1 MPGLTTVLVTR
12 PEREAGPW
20 VQALLAQGVRAEA
33 FPLIEIAPLDDA
45 QALHAAWVQVPQCLA
60 VMFVSANAVRF
71 FMASQPAGLDV
82 QACRAWATGPG
93 TQAALLDAGWPAGQI
108 DAPPADAPQFDS
120 EALWAVVQARARAA
134 QAQGPARVLIVR
146 GADGQGQMAGRDW
159 LAQQL
164 QQAGLQVLQVA
175 AYARRAPVLSAQ
187 QQAHACQAVQDGSWW
202 SGAGCVP
209 GAGLGHPPAHRRAFA
224 LGGLGAR
231 ASGACATELASRID
245 KITSMTSMPDPVP
258 VSESST
264 PVAPVQRPWKIWLA
278 LGVAAVALLLSL
290 GLWQKLSRIQEQL
303 ARQSADAGQQSLE
316 AKAWAKQAQDTVKD
330 SAARLGLVE
339 ARLGEV
345 ALQRSQLE
353 ELMQSLSRSR
363 DENLV
368 VDIEAA
374 LRMAQQQAQLAGSM
388 EPLLAALKSAQQRV
402 QRAAQPRLAP
412 VQRALEKDLERLNG
426 TPVFDLPGL
435 LIKLDEGVALVD
447 SLVLA
452 NQQQPAQAA
461 LPAKLDAQGAPVAPS
476 WWMAG
481 LNRFGDQLR
490 DLVRVSRIDSPDAAL
505 ISPEQSFFLREN
517 LKLKLLN
524 ARLGLLARQKDAARN
539 DLGSAAVMVR
549 RYADASSR
557 KTTQMLQLLEQA
569 GLQMKASE
577 MPRLEA
583 SLSALSTA
591 AAGR

>member
-1 MPGLTTVLVTR
+1 
-12 PEREAGPW
+12 
-20 VQALLAQGVRAEA
+20 
-33 FPLIEIAPLDDA
+33 
-45 QALHAAWVQVPQCLA
+45 
-60 VMFVSANAVRF
+60 
-71 FMASQPAGLDV
+71 
-82 QACRAWATGPG
+82 
-93 TQAALLDAGWPAGQI
+93 
-108 DAPPADAPQFDS
+108 
-120 EALWAVVQARARAA
+120 
-134 QAQGPARVLIVR
+134 
-146 GADGQGQMAGRDW
+146 
-159 LAQQL
+159 
-164 QQAGLQVLQVA
+164 
-175 AYARRAPVLSAQ
+175 
-187 QQAHACQAVQDGSWW
+187 
-202 SGAGCVP
+202 
-209 GAGLGHPPAHRRAFA
+209 
-224 LGGLGAR
+224 
-231 ASGACATELASRID
+231 
-245 KITSMTSMPDPVP
+245 MTSMPDPAP
-258 VSESST
+258 VSEPSA
-264 PVAPVQRPWKIWLA
+264 PAAPVQRPWKIWLA
-278 LGVAAVALLLSL
+278 LGVAVVALLLSVA
-290 GLWQKLSRIQEQL
+290 LWQKLSRIQEQL

-374 LRMAQQQAQLAGSM
+374 LRMAQQQAQLTGSM

-524 ARLGLLARQKDAARN
+524 ARLGLLARQKDAARA
-539 DLGSAAVMVR
+539 DLASASVIVR

-557 KTTQMLQLLEQA
+557 KTSQLLQLLEQS
-569 GLQMKASE
+569 GVQLKASE
-577 MPRLEA
+577 SPRLDG
-583 SLSALSTA
+583 SLTALATA